1 MYQSFTYLVGEK
13 SLVYRDLAAAMQ
25 AAAFT
30 GDEVKVST
38 NQTAVVE
45 FQTIHEVIGD
55 LLRNRAKSY
64 KVVAIFCDACDSM
77 SKVVK
82 HPDMPVENVL
92 KWIINNISMFDECRY
107 SYNRKADTGKYVLG
121 CDMSSISDGNPLCY
135 HLEENI

>member
-55 LLRNRAKSY
+55 LLRNRTKSY

-82 HPDMPVENVL
+82 HPDMPVEDVI

-107 SYNRKADTGKYVLG
+107 SYNRKTDTGKYVLG
-121 CDMSSISDGNPLCY
+121 CDMGSISERTPLCY